1 MARSPGTWR
10 ALREPARPTVRP
22 RARAEAAKAASL
34 PGAIRSG
41 SDPPPL
47 PKVSNITPDAPI
59 CVATSDRIDLGRS
72 IGEQNEDETDF
83 GRKLRQHVEAAFR
96 VFSRKKT
103 ELDVI
108 DAKGRRRRHRGANG
122 LALERQVADRRAD
135 RHSAADRSDAG
146 GDGIGG
152 KGAESA
158 LAGIF
163 EIDDIGAGADRHLG
177 FGGIAHTCQEQ
188 GHRQALAGDDRQ
200 SSAAISGTA
209 N

>member
-22 RARAEAAKAASL
+22 RARAEAAKARKFA
-34 PGAIRSG
+34 GGDKIRQRSAAFAQG
-41 SDPPPL
+41 IEHHAGCSDL
-47 PKVSNITPDAPI
+47 RRDF
-59 CVATSDRIDLGRS
+59 DRIDLGRS

-83 GRKLRQHVEAAFR
+83 GRKLRQHVQAAFR

-108 DAKGRRRRHRGANG
+108 DAKGRRRRDRGANS

-158 LAGIF
+158 SAGIF
-163 EIDDIGAGADRHLG
+163 EIDDVGAGADRHLG

-188 GHRQALAGDDRQ
+188 GHRQALPGDDR
-200 SSAAISGTA
+200 
-209 N
+209 